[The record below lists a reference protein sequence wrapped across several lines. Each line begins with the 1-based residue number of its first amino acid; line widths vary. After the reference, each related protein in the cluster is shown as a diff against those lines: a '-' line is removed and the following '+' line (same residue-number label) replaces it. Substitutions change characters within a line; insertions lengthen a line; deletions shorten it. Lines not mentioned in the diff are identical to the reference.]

1 MPQRAASPFDIPFRP
16 GAVRP
21 AFYSPTLFKEANSMP
36 KQTKRAP
43 KPSKRDRNN
52 GKTKAATQSHA
63 TFAVADLMRKNA
75 QATPADRTS
84 QRAG

>member
-1 MPQRAASPFDIPFRP
+1 
-16 GAVRP
+16 
-21 AFYSPTLFKEANSMP
+21 MP